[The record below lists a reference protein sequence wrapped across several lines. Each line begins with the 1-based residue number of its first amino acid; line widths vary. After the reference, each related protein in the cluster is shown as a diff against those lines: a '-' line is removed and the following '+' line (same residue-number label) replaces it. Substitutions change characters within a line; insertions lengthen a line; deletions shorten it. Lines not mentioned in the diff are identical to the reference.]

1 MQLILQLPVRHFG
14 QSLLSVQ
21 RARVYKSSRKR
32 QNTKISQMSISIYYA
47 IISKSIY
54 QLDIMWRDMS
64 ISQLPIQLDITKYSR
79 IFLGMAKLQSS
90 GSSPTWNFGCWQQP
104 TATTGPR
111 ELLGCLGHT
120 QDIDLVFSLR
130 EKGNEKKITA
140 FLLWP
145 WFPDGYL
152 LMDICW

>member
-21 RARVYKSSRKR
+21 RARVYKSSRKK
-32 QNTKISQMSISIYYA
+32 QNTKISQISIYIYYA

-90 GSSPTWNFGCWQQP
+90 GSSPTWNNIFWGFAAFGCWQQP
-104 TATTGPR
+104 TATTDGSFC
-111 ELLGCLGHT
+111 CLGHT

-130 EKGNEKKITA
+130 EKGNQKITA
-140 FLLWP
+140 FPYGFDFLI
-145 WFPDGYL
+145 
-152 LMDICW
+152 DICW